1 MNLDFLDNKYFFAVF
16 SILMLMYASQI
27 RQPLP
32 KFMMDLFQNPIFR
45 VAILFLVLVRGYKDP
60 QFSLIVAVAF
70 ILIMNIVN
78 EQLFKESFEDTLPN
92 IISDSNI
99 ETLVNTTPNNNIFKD
114 TIQNITTSI
123 VDVSNIVNKQLFNES
138 FEDTNQDT
146 GTDTNQYTNQY
157 TNHDTNPDTNP
168 DTNSDTNPNI
178 ETLVNTTQN
187 SNIFKDT
194 IQNITSSI
202 ADASAI
208 VNKQLFNESFE
219 DTNQY
224 TNEYTNQ
231 DTNHDTNHDTNQD
244 TDPDTNPNIETLV
257 NTTQN
262 SNIFKDTIQN
272 ITSSIFD
279 ASAIVNK
286 QLFNE
291 SFEDT
296 VSNIA
301 TGPNIYIDTDVTTDQ
316 NITSECFKIKQKI
329 NDLDECIKHS
339 NLLDCSN
346 EIGVNK
352 ETCEKNNDDIIGLKA
367 TLGRK
372 KYKTSEIL
380 NNKCTGIDFGSSN
393 TPSNNLVCKD
403 I

>member
-202 ADASAI
+202 
-208 VNKQLFNESFE
+208 
-219 DTNQY
+219 
-224 TNEYTNQ
+224 
-231 DTNHDTNHDTNQD
+231 
-244 TDPDTNPNIETLV
+244 
-257 NTTQN
+257 
-262 SNIFKDTIQN
+262 
-272 ITSSIFD
+272 FD